1 MKILRK
7 TTVKQVITDQSRELI
22 KEKFNQKI
30 GQAKKE
36 LEQLQFEKKKLT
48 YQKQFNSSKVEE
60 RFSVEENK
68 RKQSIQ
74 WLEQQIDQLDRI
86 PNGSELIE
94 GEVDELVEVEV
105 GDQWDAVTGNRMI
118 TIKDGQIIDI
128 N

>member
-94 GEVDELVEVEV
+94 GEVDELVEVKV
-105 GDQWDAVTGNRMI
+105 GDQWDAVTGNRTI